1 MAGQAFIDE
10 VDRKIL
16 RELARNSKLS
26 IRELARRVGVPHTTV
41 HERVRRLEREGIIQ
55 GYTARIDYKRLGYM
69 VTALILANVIGRHIV
84 EVEEWLSRHQNV
96 VAVYD
101 ITGEYDI
108 AIMASFKDIDELD
121 SFVKEVLKNPW
132 IKQTRT
138 SIVFRKVKEWPHLP
152 L

>member
-1 MAGQAFIDE
+1 VYIDDLDKE
-10 VDRKIL
+10 IL
-16 RELARNSKLS
+16 KMFAKNSRLS
-26 IRELARRVGVPHTTV
+26 IRELARRLGVPHTTV
-41 HERVRRLEREGIIQ
+41 RERVRRLEKDGIIQ
-55 GYTARIDYKRLGYM
+55 GYTVRIDYKRLGYM
-69 VTALILANVIGRHIV
+69 VTALILANVIGRRIV
-84 EVEEWLSRHQNV
+84 DVEEWLSSQPNV
-96 VAVYD
+96 LAVYD

-108 AIMASFKDIDELD
+108 ALLASFRDIDELD